1 MKNNKKGF
9 TLVELIVV
17 IAIIGILAAVLI
29 PSISSYIEK
38 AHYSSDVQDAANMT
52 QIVNTVAAEKG
63 LTTLTANE
71 VKTIILTN
79 GQYKLIPR
87 KNQWTFVY
95 NKENKTIEV
104 IKFKDITTAKT
115 SENIYLDTTSN
126 FTNEISEPEE
136 IFIPGYYL
144 IGKGKT
150 AIEQVVNL
158 IRNFNG
164 KYNELS
170 GIEAFNSILAIL
182 DKTNFSNHKETL
194 NSKFN
199 PGNTLFINEY
209 GTYTA
214 ADSKVSNVVFGDSIA
229 YIPAFSE
236 SLELPEEIRVPAT
249 IEFVSEGAFVN
260 IKSET
265 KLTFGG
271 PVLFE
276 SGFRYNSNMSKVQPQ
291 PITKEVDYEKL
302 GVKLF
307 SINVINSSGS
317 NPPVSLP
324 SGSYL
329 ERKLGDEIEVDLED
343 FKSTNSVG
351 VNGLDIRF
359 GYNDDLVF
367 KNGKAYYGRFTA
379 KLFENGKLVGYCN
392 IYYRD
397 YYEIDQN

>member
-1 MKNNKKGF
+1 MN
-9 TLVELIVV
+9 
-17 IAIIGILAAVLI
+17 
-29 PSISSYIEK
+29 
-38 AHYSSDVQDAANMT
+38 
-52 QIVNTVAAEKG
+52 
-63 LTTLTANE
+63 
-71 VKTIILTN
+71 
-79 GQYKLIPR
+79 
-87 KNQWTFVY
+87 
-95 NKENKTIEV
+95 
-104 IKFKDITTAKT
+104 
-115 SENIYLDTTSN
+115 SENIYLDIISN

-170 GIEAFNSILAIL
+170 GIDAFESIVDIL
-182 DKTNFSNHKETL
+182 DNTNFSNYKQIL
-194 NSKFN
+194 NDKFD
-199 PGNTLFINEY
+199 PKDTLFINEY

-214 ADSKVSNVVFGDSIA
+214 SADSKVSNVVFGDSIA

-271 PVLFE
+271 PILFE

-291 PITKEVDYEKL
+291 PMTKEVDYEKL
-302 GVKLF
+302 DVKLF
-307 SINVINSSGS
+307 SVIVRNGL
-317 NPPVSLP
+317 VEETLP
-324 SGSYL
+324 SGSFM
-329 ERKLGDEIEVDLED
+329 ERKLGDEIEVDLDD
-343 FKSTNSVG
+343 FKKTNSVG